1 MKDKFNYNQ
10 CIRRKCDGCKR
21 YDICFGYKPK
31 GEKKKCIKEYI
42 QKQGK

>member
-21 YDICFGYKPK
+21 YEICFRYKPQ
-31 GEKKKCIKEYI
+31 KKDERKN
-42 QKQGK
+42 G